1 MNWYTYLFAPDT
13 YKEFL
18 ETDRKN
24 AGVRKRQQQAAA
36 RVQPGD
42 VLVCYLTKISRWF
55 GLLEVVG
62 ERPYH
67 DPQEDPFPV
76 RLRVKPL
83 VLLEDVEH
91 GLPIRNPEIWGA
103 LSFTRD
109 ANPASGQWT
118 GKLRGS
124 LVPLDGADGSLLD
137 RLLRRQ
143 DRERR
148 AHPLTDDD
156 RRKMASLRVRRPE
169 ADVAVS
175 APEPDSEPD
184 PDGIHDGD
192 GARTSHQ
199 VQADLARLGADL
211 GLDVWTPRNDRERVL
226 AALGRSDVRL
236 LDRLPLNYDEATL
249 RTIENI
255 DVLWLRR
262 RSIVRAFEVEHTT
275 AIYSGILRMADLL
288 ALQPNMEIRL
298 HIVAPPERREKVFE
312 ELRRPVFSLLERGP
326 LAELCTYLSYEGL
339 DELTSLSNLHH
350 MRDSVI
356 DEYAEKPDELQ
367 PRAPVRPTAGATSPA
382 PSRTRLQPRCSSPAD
397 AAPAVPGGR
406 DGGRQDRESRGY
418 PPALGR
424 RLVRRTC
431 SPRSGDV
438 SWQPGGR
445 LPGRWREGSGWFR
458 SPGTSWRGSRIPPGL
473 KGSR

>member
-1 MNWYTYLFAPDT
+1 MNWYTYLFSPDT
-13 YKEFL
+13 YRAFL
-18 ETDRKN
+18 QTDRN
-24 AGVRKRQQQAAA
+24 SAGVRKRQQRTAE
-36 RVQPGD
+36 RIQPGD
-42 VLVCYLTKISRWF
+42 VLACYMTKVSRWC

-62 ERPYH
+62 GQLYP

-83 VLLEDVEH
+83 VLLEDIKH
-91 GLPIRNPEIWGA
+91 GLPIRNPEIWKE

-109 ANPASGQWT
+109 AEPASNRWI

-124 LVPLDGADGSLLD
+124 LVPLDDEDGKLLD

-143 DRERR
+143 DQEQR

-175 APEPDSEPD
+175 VPEPHSEAD
-184 PDGIHDGD
+184 ADDTRDGGD

-199 VQADLARLGADL
+199 VQAALARLGADL
-211 GLDVWTPRNDRERVL
+211 GLNVWTPRSDRERIL
-226 AALGRSDVRL
+226 AALGRSDVRF
-236 LDRLPLNYDEATL
+236 LDRLPLNYDETTL

-326 LAELCTYLSYEGL
+326 LAGLCTYLSYDDL
-339 DELTSLSNLHH
+339 DALAALPKLQHT
-350 MRDSVI
+350 RDSVI
-356 DEYAEKPDELQ
+356 DDYAEKPDEL
-367 PRAPVRPTAGATSPA
+367 
-382 PSRTRLQPRCSSPAD
+382 
-397 AAPAVPGGR
+397 
-406 DGGRQDRESRGY
+406 
-418 PPALGR
+418 
-424 RLVRRTC
+424 
-431 SPRSGDV
+431 
-438 SWQPGGR
+438 
-445 LPGRWREGSGWFR
+445 
-458 SPGTSWRGSRIPPGL
+458 
-473 KGSR
+473 

>member
-1 MNWYTYLFAPDT
+1 MTINWYTYLFSPDT
-13 YKEFL
+13 YKAFL
-18 ETDRKN
+18 QTARKN
-24 AGVRKRQQQAAA
+24 PGVRKRQQQAAE
-36 RVQPGD
+36 RIQPGD
-42 VLVCYLTKISRWF
+42 VLVCYMTKVSRWC

-62 ERPYH
+62 GQPYH

-83 VLLEDVEH
+83 VLLEDIEY
-91 GLPIRNPEIWGA
+91 GLPIRDPEIWEA
-103 LSFTRD
+103 LSFTREEG
-109 ANPASGQWT
+109 PASNRWT

-124 LVPLDGADGSLLD
+124 LVPLDNEDGKLLD

-143 DRERR
+143 AREQR
-148 AHPLTDDD
+148 AHPLTDED
-156 RRKMASLRVRRPE
+156 RKKMTSLRVRRPE
-169 ADVAVS
+169 ADVSVS
-175 APEPDSEPD
+175 VPEPDSELD
-184 PDGIHDGD
+184 ADDTRDGGD

-199 VQADLARLGADL
+199 VQADLARLGIDL

-226 AALGRSDVRL
+226 AALGRGDVRFL
-236 LDRLPLNYDEATL
+236 ERLPLNYDETTL

-255 DVLWLRR
+255 DVLWLKR

-339 DELTSLSNLHH
+339 DELTALSNLQH

-356 DEYAEKPDELQ
+356 DEYAEKPDE
-367 PRAPVRPTAGATSPA
+367 P
-382 PSRTRLQPRCSSPAD
+382 
-397 AAPAVPGGR
+397 
-406 DGGRQDRESRGY
+406 
-418 PPALGR
+418 
-424 RLVRRTC
+424 
-431 SPRSGDV
+431 
-438 SWQPGGR
+438 
-445 LPGRWREGSGWFR
+445 
-458 SPGTSWRGSRIPPGL
+458 
-473 KGSR
+473 

>member
-1 MNWYTYLFAPDT
+1 MTINLYTYIFSPDT
-13 YKEFL
+13 YKAFL
-18 ETDRKN
+18 QTDRKN
-24 AGVRKRQQQAAA
+24 AGVRKRQQRAAA
-36 RVQPGD
+36 RIQPGD

-62 ERPYH
+62 EQPYH

-83 VLLEDVEH
+83 VLLEDVEY

-103 LSFTRD
+103 LSFTQGEG
-109 ANPASGQWT
+109 PASNRWT

-124 LVPLDGADGSLLD
+124 LVPLDGADGTLLD
-137 RLLRRQ
+137 RLLRCQ
-143 DRERR
+143 ARERR
-148 AHPLTDDD
+148 THPLTDDD

-169 ADVAVS
+169 ADVPVS
-175 APEPDSEPD
+175 VPEPDSEPD
-184 PDGIHDGD
+184 AESTRDDGSD

-199 VQADLARLGADL
+199 VQADLARLGVDL

-226 AALGRSDVRL
+226 AALGRSDVRFL
-236 LDRLPLNYDEATL
+236 ERLPLNYDEATL

-298 HIVAPPERREKVFE
+298 HIVAPPERRDKVFE

-339 DELTSLSNLHH
+339 DELTALENLQH

-356 DEYAEKPDELQ
+356 DEYAEKPDE
-367 PRAPVRPTAGATSPA
+367 P
-382 PSRTRLQPRCSSPAD
+382 
-397 AAPAVPGGR
+397 
-406 DGGRQDRESRGY
+406 
-418 PPALGR
+418 
-424 RLVRRTC
+424 
-431 SPRSGDV
+431 
-438 SWQPGGR
+438 
-445 LPGRWREGSGWFR
+445 
-458 SPGTSWRGSRIPPGL
+458 
-473 KGSR
+473 

>member
-1 MNWYTYLFAPDT
+1 MTINWYTYLFSPDT
-13 YKEFL
+13 YRAFL
-18 ETDRKN
+18 QTDRSN
-24 AGVRKRQQQAAA
+24 TGVRKRQQQAAE
-36 RVQPGD
+36 RIQPGD
-42 VLVCYLTKISRWF
+42 VLVCYMTKVSRWC

-62 ERPYH
+62 GHPYH

-83 VLLEDVEH
+83 VLLEDVKY
-91 GLPIRNPEIWGA
+91 GLPIRNPEIWEA

-109 ANPASGQWT
+109 EGPRSNRWT

-124 LVPLDGADGSLLD
+124 LVPLDGADGDLLG

-143 DRERR
+143 DQERR
-148 AHPLTDDD
+148 THHLTDED
-156 RRKMASLRVRRPE
+156 RKKMTSLRVRRAD
-169 ADVAVS
+169 ADVPVPVS
-175 APEPDSEPD
+175 VPEPDIEPPAD
-184 PDGIHDGD
+184 DTQDDGGD
-192 GARTSHQ
+192 ARTSHQ
-199 VQADLARLGADL
+199 VQAALARLGADL

-226 AALGRSDVRL
+226 AVLGRSDDVRFL
-236 LDRLPLNYDEATL
+236 ERLPLNYDEATL

-326 LAELCTYLSYEGL
+326 LADLCTYLSYEGL
-339 DELTSLSNLHH
+339 DELTALPNLQH

-356 DEYAEKPDELQ
+356 DEYTEEPE
-367 PRAPVRPTAGATSPA
+367 
-382 PSRTRLQPRCSSPAD
+382 
-397 AAPAVPGGR
+397 
-406 DGGRQDRESRGY
+406 E
-418 PPALGR
+418 
-424 RLVRRTC
+424 
-431 SPRSGDV
+431 
-438 SWQPGGR
+438 
-445 LPGRWREGSGWFR
+445 
-458 SPGTSWRGSRIPPGL
+458 I
-473 KGSR
+473 

>member
-1 MNWYTYLFAPDT
+1 MTINWYTYLFSPDT
-13 YKEFL
+13 YRAFL
-18 ETDRKN
+18 QTDRSN
-24 AGVRKRQQQAAA
+24 TGVRKRQQQAAE
-36 RVQPGD
+36 RIQPGD
-42 VLVCYLTKISRWF
+42 VLVCYMTKVSRWC

-62 ERPYH
+62 GQPYH

-83 VLLEDVEH
+83 VLLEDVEY
-91 GLPIRNPEIWGA
+91 GLPIRNPEIWEV

-109 ANPASGQWT
+109 ADPTSGRWT

-124 LVPLDGADGSLLD
+124 LVPLDDEDGKLLD

-143 DRERR
+143 AQEQR
-148 AHPLTDDD
+148 AYPLTDED
-156 RRKMASLRVRRPE
+156 RKKMTSLRVRRAD
-169 ADVAVS
+169 ADVPVS
-175 APEPDSEPD
+175 VPEPDIEPPAD
-184 PDGIHDGD
+184 DTQDDGGD
-192 GARTSHQ
+192 ARTSHQ
-199 VQADLARLGADL
+199 VQAALARLGADL

-226 AALGRSDVRL
+226 AALGRSDDVRFL
-236 LDRLPLNYDEATL
+236 ERLPLNYDEATL

-326 LAELCTYLSYEGL
+326 LADLCTYLSYEGL
-339 DELTSLSNLHH
+339 DELTALPNLQH

-356 DEYAEKPDELQ
+356 DEYTEEPE
-367 PRAPVRPTAGATSPA
+367 
-382 PSRTRLQPRCSSPAD
+382 
-397 AAPAVPGGR
+397 
-406 DGGRQDRESRGY
+406 E
-418 PPALGR
+418 
-424 RLVRRTC
+424 
-431 SPRSGDV
+431 
-438 SWQPGGR
+438 
-445 LPGRWREGSGWFR
+445 
-458 SPGTSWRGSRIPPGL
+458 I
-473 KGSR
+473 